1 MVTMKLKSIGAAM
14 LAAAALF
21 GCTTFAS
28 AQAKPQA
35 KTQTKAECKPSAPG
49 KHDDCAVPYTIKVS
63 GLDCEGCMETIK
75 TGLTKVTGV
84 EEVKTNFK
92 SKSVTVWIC
101 PHKNVKQ
108 SSLTAAIKK
117 SGFKVKSIHQGKA

>member
-1 MVTMKLKSIGAAM
+1 MRDMKLKSIAAAM
-14 LAAAALF
+14 LAVATLF
-21 GCTTFAS
+21 GCPTFAV
-28 AQAKPQA
+28 AQVKSPGKA
-35 KTQTKAECKPSAPG
+35 QTKAECKPAAPG

-117 SGFKVKSIHQGKA
+117 SGFKVKSIRQGKA